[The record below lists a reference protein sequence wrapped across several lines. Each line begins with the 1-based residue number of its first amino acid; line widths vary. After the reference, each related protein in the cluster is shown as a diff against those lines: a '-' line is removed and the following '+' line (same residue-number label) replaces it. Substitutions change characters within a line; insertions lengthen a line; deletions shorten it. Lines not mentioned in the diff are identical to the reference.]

1 MPQFRFILLR
11 WAPLFLITAV
21 GIIAVNL
28 VWLIPTIRNIRSSA
42 SLLSLEILDR
52 VHSDITTYLENSL
65 KDMSIAA
72 EEIALEPERTRIV
85 MERFLKNN
93 PGFGNVAIADRGGH
107 ESQRVDKYKIVTPDQ
122 LQDHSR
128 EPHFYLALEG
138 APNLGEI
145 FLSSEFEPQARL
157 AVPVRRLG
165 ETEKVLL
172 ADLNLRDLVLSVRS
186 IKVEGLIYLVD
197 RNGFQVVHPEVTEL
211 LRRSNF
217 SDRPIVQKVIIDGK
231 VADGLSSQD
240 EYINQSGIRVFVVGK
255 PIPTAGL
262 GIFFEQPR
270 SRALAGERQAILFAL
285 TTVVL
290 GMLIFAF
297 IIRANS
303 RLASLNQRL
312 RELLAELDGAGKM
325 LVRRD
330 LELTRANT
338 RLQELDVIKSEFVS
352 VAAHQLRT
360 PLTGIKWALNSLL
373 EESDDPNGEQKKIVN
388 DALIATG
395 QLTELINDLL
405 NVARIEEGRFGFNLQ
420 AQSILPVIRSVT
432 QQYLNLA
439 KEKGIDFKVEIP
451 EKLPE
456 LNLDQEKIA
465 MAFENL
471 LENAVKYTSP
481 GGKISL
487 RATSAKEKV
496 IFEVK
501 DTGIGIPKDQTH
513 KIFNKF
519 FRSSNAKLY
528 QTSGTGLGLYVSRN
542 IVEQH
547 GGAMWFESE
556 EEKGSTFYFSLP
568 IPKS

>member
-11 WAPLFLITAV
+11 WVPLFLITAV
-21 GIIAVNL
+21 GVIAVNL

-42 SLLSLEILDR
+42 SLLSLETLDR
-52 VHSDITTYLENSL
+52 VHSNITTYLENSL

-93 PGFGNVAIADRGGH
+93 PEFGNIAIADRGGR
-107 ESQRVDKYKIVTPDQ
+107 EYLRVDKYKIVTPDQ

-128 EPHFYLALEG
+128 ESHFYLALEG

-145 FLSSEFEPQARL
+145 FLSPEFEPQARL

-165 ETEKVLL
+165 ETEKILL
-172 ADLNLRDLVLSVRS
+172 ADLNLLALVLSVRS

-197 RNGFQVVHPEVTEL
+197 RNGFQIVHPEVTEL
-211 LRRSNF
+211 LRRPNF

-240 EYINQSGIRVFVVGK
+240 EYINQSGIRVFAVGK
-255 PIPTAGL
+255 PIPTARL

-270 SRALAGERQAILFAL
+270 SLALAGERQAILFAL
-285 TTVVL
+285 ATVVL
-290 GMLIFAF
+290 GMLIFVF
-297 IIRANS
+297 IVRANS

-312 RELLAELDGAGKM
+312 RELLAELDEAGKI

-338 RLQELDVIKSEFVS
+338 RLRELDVIKSEFVS

-360 PLTGIKWALNSLL
+360 PLTGIKWALSFLR
-373 EESDDPNGEQKKIVN
+373 EESEGLNAEQKKIVS
-388 DALIATG
+388 DALVSAG
-395 QLTELINDLL
+395 QLAKLINDLL

-420 AQSILPVIRSVT
+420 VQSILPVIRSVT
-432 QQYLNLA
+432 QRYLNLA
-439 KEKGIDFKVEIP
+439 REKGINFNVEIP
-451 EKLPE
+451 EKLPD
-456 LNLDQEKIA
+456 LVLDQEKIT

-471 LENAVKYTSP
+471 LGNAVKYTTP

-487 RATSAKEKV
+487 RATSDKGKV

-501 DTGIGIPKDQTH
+501 DTGIGIPKGQAH

-519 FRSSNAKLY
+519 FRSANAQLY

-542 IVEQH
+542 IIEQH
-547 GGAMWFESE
+547 GGAIWFESKE
-556 EEKGSTFYFSLP
+556 DKGSTFYFSLP
-568 IPKS
+568 IPN